1 MSRIVRKTMIKGV
14 FKVKELIEKLE
25 QFQSDESVALYL
37 VDEAD
42 VHKWNTEAG
51 DIMSMCLGSFVDALD
66 EGMVKWIDEDD
77 EFDLTPSCVNK
88 ILDWY
93 PPSWVGGKYEKH

>member
-1 MSRIVRKTMIKGV
+1 MIKGV

-25 QFQSDESVALYL
+25 HFQSDESVALYL

-42 VHKWNTEAG
+42 VDKWNTKAS
-51 DIMSMCLGSFVDALD
+51 DIMSMHLGTFVDALD

-77 EFDLTPSCVNK
+77 EYALTPSCVNK
-88 ILDWY
+88 ILGWK
-93 PPSWVGGKYEKH
+93 PPSWVGGKS